1 MSQIPKVDNN
11 AATSDPIGGVKKDA
25 ITCDVVLFFSS
36 FGIFY
41 GEKLSSEGKTIF
53 KQRTLNA
60 RAVSQN
66 EQMRRYNARKA

>member
-25 ITCDVVLFFSS
+25 ITCDVVLPFSS

-41 GEKLSSEGKTIF
+41 GEGSVLKETEF
-53 KQRTLNA
+53 KQRTLKA

-66 EQMRRYNARKA
+66 EQISRYNARKA